1 MLPGLCRGPR
11 PLRYQYKFGAQISS
25 RIDAHLSL
33 TDRISTT
40 TLDGDAAVADG
51 IASRTF
57 RMLLTNHSR
66 RRTRSRCSSRRRV
79 GRVLLFEAEQKAGLR
94 PINTATLHPTSHHSP
109 FCHTNFETEP
119 PSPTRRSRASEP
131 FEAVMGIHS
140 SSIQFKSS
148 PAWRRTVQVVSRLEA
163 HSQVVSRLEAHSQ
176 VVFRGAQV
184 IIASRG

>member
-1 MLPGLCRGPR
+1 MHRASWPMSRSSTSSLSVQVRRADLLKTRRAPELDGPLSAHR
-11 PLRYQYKFGAQISS
+11 P
-25 RIDAHLSL
+25 
-33 TDRISTT
+33 ST
-40 TLDGDAAVADG
+40 GDAAVADG

-140 SSIQFKSS
+140 SSFQFKSS
-148 PAWRRTVQVVSRLEA
+148 SAG
-163 HSQVVSRLEAHSQ
+163 
-176 VVFRGAQV
+176 GAQ
-184 IIASRG
+184 